1 MKTTFIYGLILKGD
15 DTIRYIGK
23 SDNPKKRL
31 RSHIYNTKLFQAQG
45 KRLNHKD
52 NWLIKNDFN
61 VDYVILEECDF
72 NIWQEREMY
81 HIKNH
86 SGLTNT
92 SEGGTGG
99 GTIIYTKSY
108 IEVKQWVQST
118 LKVKSINQWLRYIK
132 NNDLPDFIPRDPAKK
147 YKNNG
152 WVSWGD
158 FLGTNRVSD
167 NYVVR
172 LSYDEAKR
180 LLEPLNIRSA
190 TEYRKVYKEGKL
202 PNTLP
207 KRANRYYGNRG
218 WLSWADYLSNG
229 LIANQLREFYTYEEF
244 KTKVIELGLMTFSAY
259 KKYTLENKTDL
270 KLPTNPNT
278 VYKNKGWVSYQ
289 DCIKVT

>member
-1 MKTTFIYGLILKGD
+1 MKKTFIYGLRLIGD

-31 RSHIYNTKLFQAQG
+31 RSHIYNTKLFQEQG
-45 KRLNHKD
+45 RQLNHKD
-52 NWLIKNDFN
+52 YWLIKNNFN
-61 VDYVILEECDF
+61 VEYVVLEECDF

-92 SEGGTGG
+92 SKGGLGG
-99 GTIIYTKSY
+99 GTIIYNKSY
-108 IEVKQWVQST
+108 IEVKQWVQSN
-118 LKVKSINQWLRYIK
+118 LNVKSIKDWRLYVK
-132 NNDLPDFIPRDPAKK
+132 THTLPDFIPRDPAKK

-158 FLGTNRVSD
+158 FLGTHRVAD
-167 NYVVR
+167 NYIER
-172 LSYDEAKR
+172 ISYDEAKII
-180 LLEPLNIRSA
+180 LEPLNIRSA
-190 TEYRKVYKEGKL
+190 TEYRKLHDEGKL
-202 PNTLP
+202 PKTLP
-207 KRANRYYGNRG
+207 KKANRYYDKRG
-218 WLSWADYLSNG
+218 WVSWADYLSNG
-229 LIANQLREFYTYEEF
+229 LVANQLREFYTYEEF